1 MDHFQLDL
9 VFCLGYYSNIWVLEF
24 SLRRRRNARNVIYF
38 TDYHKWH
45 NRVYKRNL
53 NTFNIDVRLI
63 ISRQTG
69 TTRVM

>member
-9 VFCLGYYSNIWVLEF
+9 VFCLGYYSNIWVLDF

-38 TDYHKWH
+38 RSSQMTKLIVCIKKFEYI
-45 NRVYKRNL
+45 
-53 NTFNIDVRLI
+53 IDVRLI